1 MKNIFESN
9 PTLLGINSKSL
20 FTDILGGKDIS
31 SFWSTISGSDI
42 PDMYP
47 SFSLSD
53 SDELSNSESDD
64 RIPKAKCQINQ
75 KPLLCHYFI

>member
-1 MKNIFESN
+1 M
-9 PTLLGINSKSL
+9 
-20 FTDILGGKDIS
+20 ILSDLYGS
-31 SFWSTISGSDI
+31 SFGSTVAGSDI

-64 RIPKAKCQINQ
+64 RIPIAKCQINQ
-75 KPLLCHYFI
+75 KTMLCHYFI